1 MDKLNI
7 KNKIMSKECKTA
19 RNVVS
24 TAFIVLGIVMVML
37 SMSSCA
43 SSGYS
48 SCSAYSG
55 WNSGCGR

>member
-1 MDKLNI
+1 
-7 KNKIMSKECKTA
+7 MSKECKIA

-24 TAFIVLGIVMVML
+24 SAIVIQLILVTIM

>member
-1 MDKLNI
+1 
-7 KNKIMSKECKTA
+7 MSKECKTA
-19 RNVVS
+19 RNTVGG
-24 TAFIVLGIVMVML
+24 AMLVLLIFCTVM